1 MMPIS
6 VFLFLFAE
14 LMAVSYIDWK
24 YKKISNFWSILNI
37 LLFIVVLQVFP
48 NVYILS
54 WQSLMV
60 SFSFLLVGFVLF
72 KLHIMGAGDSKFLF
86 SLYLL
91 IPESLQE
98 QCFLYLAYSTTLI
111 GVSLLLYNTYKNID
125 ILDRAVKTRNVNAIK
140 QVYGSRFSYAPV
152 VLLSWIILAGFQW
165 ERLY

>member
-14 LMAVSYIDWK
+14 LVAVSYIDWK

-48 NVYILS
+48 EVYVAT
-54 WQSLMV
+54 WQSLIV
-60 SFSFLLVGFVLF
+60 SMSFLFVGFILF
-72 KLHIMGAGDSKFLF
+72 RLNIMGAGDSKFLF
-86 SLYLL
+86 SLFLL

-98 QCFLYLAYSTTLI
+98 DCFLYLAISTVLI

-125 ILDRAVKTRNVNAIK
+125 ILDKAVKTKNVMLIK

-152 VLLSWIILAGFQW
+152 VLLSWVILASFKW
-165 ERLY
+165 NHLY